1 MKKYFNITYLA
12 PASLIMAMAGFIL
25 TLDSRAEALRMAHA
39 FFEAAMVGGL
49 ADWFAVVALFR
60 HPLNLPIPH
69 TSIIKKNRRKI
80 TDRIVEM
87 LQTQWLTKD
96 AIVKRLEGYDFSSEI
111 SAALLA
117 NGNEDARSFCGFL
130 AGELAERLGGKDE
143 VARAAVAA
151 GSAKAIEGIEKEL
164 AEVDFKTPLAGAL
177 EANLD
182 FFRLIIINEVE
193 TWLLMP
199 DTNFVLREKIR
210 RVIFSYAQK
219 YEIIK
224 TAVEFGET
232 IGVLNYDSIAQEL
245 VRLLGAELE
254 SAKAD
259 PGHELNAQL
268 DHTLKNMI
276 GRIKQNPM
284 IDTLPALM
292 LRHAAGSVDAGA
304 LAARLARE
312 NRDAVADF
320 LFNMAVSAAADLK
333 TDEGV
338 KAKFNS
344 WLKNKISVFVNE
356 NHSQI
361 GEIVRA
367 NIDGVNDDELV
378 SQIEDRVGD
387 DLQYI
392 RLNGAIVGGLVGLL
406 IYLFKSLA

>member
-1 MKKYFNITYLA
+1 MKRYFNITYLA
-12 PASLIMAMAGFIL
+12 PASLVIAMTGYLL
-25 TLDSRAEALRMAHA
+25 TLNAGPEALKMAHA

-87 LQTQWLTKD
+87 LQTQWLTRD
-96 AIVKRLEGYDFSSEI
+96 AILKKLEGYDFSSEI
-111 SAALLA
+111 STALLA
-117 NGNEDARSFCGFL
+117 NGNEDAKNFFGFL
-130 AGELAERLGGKDE
+130 ADELASRLAGKNGGCAKIDISKALESVER
-143 VARAAVAA
+143 
-151 GSAKAIEGIEKEL
+151 EL
-164 AEVDFKTPLAGAL
+164 AAVDFKTPLAGAL
-177 EANLD
+177 ESNLA
-182 FFRLIIINEVE
+182 FFRTIIISEVE
-193 TWLLMP
+193 TWLVMP
-199 DTNFVLREKIR
+199 DTNFVLREKLR
-210 RVIFSYAQK
+210 RIILSYAQK

-245 VRLLGAELE
+245 VKLLNAELE
-254 SAKAD
+254 SARANED
-259 PGHELNAQL
+259 HELNAQL

-276 GRIKQNPM
+276 GKIRQNPM
-284 IDTLPALM
+284 IDALPSMM
-292 LRHAAGSVDAGA
+292 LRHAAENADFNG
-304 LAARLARE
+304 LAARMISE
-312 NRDAVADF
+312 NREAAVAF
-320 LFNMAVSAAADLK
+320 LFNTASAAAADLK
-333 TDEGV
+333 TNEEV
-338 KAKFNS
+338 KGKFNS

-378 SQIEDRVGD
+378 AQIEDKVGD

-392 RLNGAIVGGLVGLL
+392 RLNGAIVGGLVGLV
-406 IYLFKSLA
+406 IYIFKHYIG